1 MDELESQA
9 AVFRALGAADRLRLL
24 ALCQPQPAR
33 VSDLAQCLGESEPNV
48 SRALKTLA
56 AAGLL
61 QRERVGQSVRYGLAE
76 PDEPAGRVARLALQ
90 SISEGD
96 ATLRRAR
103 GRLARV
109 NSPRSDDASR
119 LGRALRA
126 ELATQPGGQGLGRVL
141 LAGMVP
147 TEVAGWALDSAAQVV
162 RLNSGPIA
170 PQSIDLCI
178 WGIEAGSGDA
188 VAEID
193 ACARRAAPWMQAD
206 GRLCLHASYD
216 ALDVAG
222 GSPPAHLRALMQ
234 QAGWDCQR
242 IRPIEA
248 GSQHLLVAHAR
259 RATRPPTTL
268 TEFIPRTDR

>member
-1 MDELESQA
+1 MTELESQA
-9 AVFRALGAADRLRLL
+9 AVFRALGSADRLRLL

-33 VSDLAQCLGESEPNV
+33 VSDLAQCLGDSEPNV

-61 QRERVGQSVRYGLAE
+61 RRERVGQCVRYGLAE
-76 PDEPAGRVARLALQ
+76 PDEPGGRVARQALQ
-90 SISEGD
+90 SITEGD

-109 NSPRSDDASR
+109 AAPRPDDASR

-126 ELATQPGGQGLGRVL
+126 ELSTQPGGPDLGRVL

-147 TEVAGWALDSAAQVV
+147 AEVASWALDAAAQVV

-170 PQSIDLCI
+170 PESIDLCI
-178 WGIEAGSGDA
+178 WGIEANRDA

-193 ACARRAAPWMQAD
+193 ACARRAAPWMLAQ
-206 GRLCLHASYD
+206 GRLCLHAPYD
-216 ALDVAG
+216 ALDGAG
-222 GSPPAHLRALMQ
+222 ASPPAHLRALMQ

-248 GSQHLLVAHAR
+248 GSHHLLVAHAR
-259 RATRPPTTL
+259 RATPAPTTNNA
-268 TEFIPRTDR
+268 FIPRTDR